1 MITVRQIF
9 KITDEEL
16 ERLEV
21 KAEDSE
27 YWMKCCEFMQQIIDQ
42 KYEYLTDKQ
51 TEWLEKIMNEIQR
64 GGD

>member
-1 MITVRQIF
+1 MTTVRQVF

-27 YWMKCCEFMQQIIDQ
+27 YWMKCHEFIQQIIDQ

-51 TEWLEKIMNEIQR
+51 TEWLERIMNEIQR